1 MTQKE
6 SRAEV
11 EQKEGRKPTERSA
24 SGQGRPETPGGCG
37 PLKAGGRWSPGRK
50 KGVVLRLL
58 RGEPID
64 AVSRE
69 VGVQIF
75 TLEKWREEGLAGLE
89 AGLKRRKSTPE
100 QIQLDAAM
108 KRVGELTME
117 NELLWKRVGGMPG
130 PLARRRSQR

>member
-1 MTQKE
+1 MKQKE
-6 SRAEV
+6 SKAEV
-11 EQKEGRKPTERSA
+11 KQEEGRRSTGKA
-24 SGQGRPETPGGCG
+24 ADGQSHPEGPGDCG

-58 RGEPID
+58 RGEPVD

-89 AGLKRRKSTPE
+89 AALKKRKSAPE
-100 QIQLDAAM
+100 QVQLDEAM

-117 NELLWKRVGGMPG
+117 VELLRKRIGDKLG
-130 PLARRRSQR
+130 PLARRRS

>member
-6 SRAEV
+6 GKAGV
-11 EQKEGRKPTERSA
+11 EQEEARRQSGKPA
-24 SGQGRPETPGGCG
+24 VGQDLQEAAGACG
-37 PLKAGGRWSPGRK
+37 PLKPGGRWSPGRK

-58 RGEPID
+58 RGESID

-69 VGVQIF
+69 IGVQIF

-89 AGLKRRKSTPE
+89 AALKKRKSGPE
-100 QIQLDAAM
+100 QIQLDEAM

-117 NELLWKRVGGMPG
+117 NELLRKRIGEKLG
-130 PLARRRSQR
+130 PLARRRS

>member
-6 SRAEV
+6 SKAEV
-11 EQKEGRKPTERSA
+11 QQEEGRRPMGKPAVGPGGPEA
-24 SGQGRPETPGGCG
+24 SGDCG

-58 RGEPID
+58 RGEPVD

-69 VGVQIF
+69 VGVQIY

-89 AGLKRRKSTPE
+89 AALKKRKSAPE
-100 QIQLDAAM
+100 QIQLEEAM

-117 NELLWKRVGGMPG
+117 NELLWKRVGGKPG

>member
-6 SRAEV
+6 STAEV
-11 EQKEGRKPTERSA
+11 KQEEGRKPTGKPGV
-24 SGQGRPETPGGCG
+24 GQGRQEVPGDCG

-58 RGEPID
+58 RGESVD
-64 AVSRE
+64 AVFRE

-89 AGLKRRKSTPE
+89 AALKKRKSAPE
-100 QIQLDAAM
+100 EIQLDEAM

-117 NELLWKRVGGMPG
+117 VELLRKRIGDKLS
-130 PLARRRSQR
+130 PLARRRS

>member
-6 SRAEV
+6 STAEV
-11 EQKEGRKPTERSA
+11 KQEEGRKPTGKPGV
-24 SGQGRPETPGGCG
+24 GQGRQEVPGDCG

-58 RGEPID
+58 RGESVD

-89 AGLKRRKSTPE
+89 AALKKRKSAPE
-100 QIQLDAAM
+100 EIQLDEAM

-117 NELLWKRVGGMPG
+117 VELLRKRIGDKLS
-130 PLARRRSQR
+130 PLARRRS

>member
-1 MTQKE
+1 MSQKE
-6 SRAEV
+6 SRAEG
-11 EQKEGRKPTERSA
+11 QQREGRRPTERA
-24 SGQGRPETPGGCG
+24 ADVQGHPEAPVECG

-58 RGEPID
+58 RGEPVD

-69 VGVQIF
+69 VGEQIF

-89 AGLKRRKSTPE
+89 AGLKRRKSTSE

-117 NELLWKRVGGMPG
+117 VELLRKRVGGKPG
-130 PLARRRSQR
+130 PLARRRS

>member
-6 SRAEV
+6 RKARV
-11 EQKEGRKPTERSA
+11 EQAEGRRQTGKRA
-24 SGQGRPETPGGCG
+24 VGQDLQEAAGTCG
-37 PLKAGGRWSPGRK
+37 PLNPGGRWSPGRK

-69 VGVQIF
+69 MGVQIF

-89 AGLKRRKSTPE
+89 AALKRRESAQEK
-100 QIQLDAAM
+100 IQLDEAM

-117 NELLWKRVGGMPG
+117 VELLRKRIGEKLG
-130 PLARRRSQR
+130 PLARRRS

>member
-6 SRAEV
+6 SKARV
-11 EQKEGRKPTERSA
+11 EQAEGGRQTEKRA
-24 SGQGRPETPGGCG
+24 GGQDPQGAAGTCG
-37 PLKAGGRWSPGRK
+37 PRNPGGRWSAGRK

-69 VGVQIF
+69 MGVQIF
-75 TLEKWREEGLAGLE
+75 TLEKSREEGLAGLE
-89 AGLKRRKSTPE
+89 AALKRRESAQEK
-100 QIQLDAAM
+100 IQLDEAM

-117 NELLWKRVGGMPG
+117 VELLRKRIGEKLG
-130 PLARRRSQR
+130 PLARRRS

>member
-1 MTQKE
+1 MTEKV
-6 SRAEV
+6 SKAEV
-11 EQKEGRKPTERSA
+11 QQEEVRSPTGKAAVEQSCQEA
-24 SGQGRPETPGGCG
+24 PGDCG

-89 AGLKRRKSTPE
+89 AALKKRKSVPE
-100 QIQLDAAM
+100 QIQLDEAM

-117 NELLWKRVGGMPG
+117 VELLRKRIGDKLS
-130 PLARRRSQR
+130 PLARRRS

>member
-1 MTQKE
+1 MTEKE

-11 EQKEGRKPTERSA
+11 QQEEGRRPTGKPA
-24 SGQGRPETPGGCG
+24 VGQGLQGTPGDCG

-58 RGEPID
+58 RGEPVD

-69 VGVQIF
+69 IGVQIF
-75 TLEKWREEGLAGLE
+75 TLEQWRKEGLAGLE
-89 AGLKRRKSTPE
+89 AALKRRTSAPE
-100 QIQLDAAM
+100 QIQLDEAM

-117 NELLWKRVGGMPG
+117 NELLWKRVGGKAG
-130 PLARRRSQR
+130 PLARRRS

>member
-1 MTQKE
+1 MTEKV
-6 SRAEV
+6 SKAEV
-11 EQKEGRKPTERSA
+11 QQEEVRSPTGKA
-24 SGQGRPETPGGCG
+24 AVGQSCQEAAGACG

-69 VGVQIF
+69 IGVQIF
-75 TLEKWREEGLAGLE
+75 TLEQWRKEGLAGLE
-89 AGLKRRKSTPE
+89 AALKRRTSAPE
-100 QIQLDAAM
+100 QIQLDEAM

-117 NELLWKRVGGMPG
+117 VELLRKRIGGKPG
-130 PLARRRSQR
+130 PLARRRS